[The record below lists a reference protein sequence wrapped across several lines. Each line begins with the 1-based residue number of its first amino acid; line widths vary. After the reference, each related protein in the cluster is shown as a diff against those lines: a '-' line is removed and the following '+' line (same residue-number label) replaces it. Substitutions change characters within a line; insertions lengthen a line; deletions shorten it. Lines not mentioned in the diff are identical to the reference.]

1 LVRAFLGNN
10 RVRTGREGGEDVM
23 LKKLMLLLCLGAFVV
38 AIGCGEKKE
47 EKPKEEK
54 PPVEEK

>member
-1 LVRAFLGNN
+1 
-10 RVRTGREGGEDVM
+10 M